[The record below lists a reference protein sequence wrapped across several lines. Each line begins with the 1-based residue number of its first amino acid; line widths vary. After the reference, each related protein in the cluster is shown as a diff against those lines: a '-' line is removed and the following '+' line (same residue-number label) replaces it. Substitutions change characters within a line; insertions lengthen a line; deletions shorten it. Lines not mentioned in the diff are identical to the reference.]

1 MVLEDVYEIVGNVD
15 NKTININK
23 DYYESLLK
31 NYENK
36 NINTTVKIFYE
47 EVLSKSAANKYS
59 FKNTVD
65 TVERFLYNTYLE
77 SRNDFSKLFFD
88 KSSVLRNNV
97 STKDYQIISKFLE
110 WENKEKE
117 TIKNITFKY
126 KEYILH
132 EKSFRVINQI

>member
-59 FKNTVD
+59 FKTQLIQQ
-65 TVERFLYNTYLE
+65 R
-77 SRNDFSKLFFD
+77 DF
-88 KSSVLRNNV
+88 
-97 STKDYQIISKFLE
+97 YIIHIQKAEMILANFSLIKAVYFVIMLVR
-110 WENKEKE
+110 K
-117 TIKNITFKY
+117 TIKLYQNFWSGRTK
-126 KEYILH
+126 K
-132 EKSFRVINQI
+132 KKQ